1 MQSQPGSAQVPANGG
16 IIARIDHW
24 FGGLTA
30 SMNMIG
36 TITIVAVTILVV
48 ADVIGI
54 LISRPIVGVNEFMQL
69 SLPGIVFLQ
78 LANTLR
84 ENRQISSDV
93 FVDRLKQSRPR
104 IHKGLFSF
112 YNLVG
117 GVFMIW
123 LAWLM
128 YPKAMQA
135 YTGNFTRGAQGII
148 EIPQWPSMALVVLG
162 GAVMGI
168 QYLLHFVR
176 DARAAITGQIEAE
189 GSPSSEAGAQ

>member
-1 MQSQPGSAQVPANGG
+1 MTDTPVSGSKGG
-16 IIARIDHW
+16 LVARLDHW

-36 TITIVAVTILVV
+36 TITIVVVTLLVV

-54 LISRPIVGVNEFMQL
+54 LISKPIVGVNEFMQL

-93 FVDRLKQSRPR
+93 FVARLRTARPR
-104 IHKGLFSF
+104 AYKALFSF
-112 YNLVG
+112 YNLIG

-168 QYLLHFVR
+168 QYLLHCVR
-176 DARAAITGQIEAE
+176 DVRAAITGQMDDEEMPAA
-189 GSPSSEAGAQ
+189 EAGVQ